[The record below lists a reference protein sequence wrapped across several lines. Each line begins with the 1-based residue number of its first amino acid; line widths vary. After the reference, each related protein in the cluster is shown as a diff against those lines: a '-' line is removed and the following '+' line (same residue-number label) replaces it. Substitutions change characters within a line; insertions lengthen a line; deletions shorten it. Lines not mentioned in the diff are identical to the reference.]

1 MITPI
6 LHVISITLFYFLLQC
21 SQEEMELDADE
32 VFALV
37 LRDSE
42 FAGQFLRMSA
52 ETSCTETIYESVTE
66 ALRILY
72 RTRSTKVVTKE
83 ISVNACMVVSVLTH
97 WLVRHL
103 CKRLMQLMTS
113 EALCMHHRKVPA
125 SYIQTYLNHQ
135 YHFSL
140 KSLLEP
146 QHTFIKE

>member
-1 MITPI
+1 
-6 LHVISITLFYFLLQC
+6 
-21 SQEEMELDADE
+21 MELDAEE

-37 LRDSE
+37 QRDSE
-42 FAGQFLRMSA
+42 FAGQILRLTT
-52 ETSCTETIYESVTE
+52 ETNSTETIYSSVTE

-72 RTRSTKVVTKE
+72 QTKSTKVVSKD
-83 ISVNACMVVSVLTH
+83 ISVNACLVVSVLTH

-135 YHFSL
+135 QHFSL

-146 QHTFIKE
+146 QHTFIEQ